1 MSHAD
6 EQTQPRAALDALL
19 IPGTDE
25 DVRARYHALAEAS
38 HDATLSLIEDDVVV
52 VDTETTGLDPAYC
65 SLIEI
70 AALRMNGPNI
80 VERFQ
85 TFVNPGCS
93 IPEEITELTGITNA
107 DIADAPS
114 PREAVAAFAQ
124 FAGGCDLVAHNAPFD
139 RGFVMRRAEP
149 GALPGAWIDTLAL
162 SQILLP
168 RLKSHRLVDLAAAF
182 GAHPST
188 HRATDD
194 TEALAALW
202 RILVAALQSMPAGLA
217 GFIAELSPET
227 DWPLRKLFAQAAGA
241 QPGVGF
247 SLRVARRERTELEG
261 LYTKYDAN
269 EVPLFFDEDEQVEQA
284 FAADGIAGRMY
295 PGYEPRS
302 EQVEMALEVQHAF
315 RDELFSVLEA
325 GTGVGKSMAY
335 LLPAARAAKGN
346 AITIGVATKTNALMD
361 QLVYHE
367 LPRLSDALGGLT
379 YIALKGYDHYPC
391 LRKLERFAREDEP
404 KPVEVLQ
411 MIATLYHFVSQTTWG
426 DLDALNI
433 HWYGLPRDAVRAN
446 LNDCLKQRCPFYSRC
461 YLHGARRFAKSA
473 DIVVTNHA
481 LLFRSVQM
489 DNGILPPIRHW
500 VIDEAHTM
508 ESEARKQLSHSVSAR
523 DLELAFNRLTGAHGG
538 LIAKIRRAA
547 SQLEGGNVL
556 YGVTADVDDRVDTL
570 RAVSGSFFAYVKE
583 LESGEKS
590 NSAYS
595 RTTLWISPA
604 LRQSGSW
611 ANLYGPGRSLMDK
624 LEGLTKRLRDLMSM
638 LEQFEGAFDATQA
651 DLSKTTSN
659 LDEMLFALNL
669 VLEGEDDSYV
679 YSAELDRDPE
689 RVAEALTA
697 AKLDI
702 GETLANDFY
711 SEQKT
716 VVFTS
721 ATLGTGGSDKP
732 FAHFLR
738 TSGLAL
744 VDKQRVRTRQ
754 LNSSYDFEHHMS
766 VLLPDDMPEPNQAA
780 YRGAL
785 KKLLLAVHTAM
796 GGSVLTLF
804 TNRREMESLYH
815 ELKPQL
821 KAEGIELIAQTRG
834 TSTKN
839 LRDRFLQDEALCLFA
854 LKSFWEGF
862 DAPGETLRCVV
873 IPKLP
878 FGRPTDPIAQ
888 EREARESRAAWGRY
902 SLPEAIMD
910 LKQAAGRLIRTST
923 DSGWLI
929 LADARLQTK
938 GYGKSFL
945 HAMPTTDIREAT
957 TEEIAEILATQDPGR
972 PS

>member
-1 MSHAD
+1 
-6 EQTQPRAALDALL
+6 
-19 IPGTDE
+19 
-25 DVRARYHALAEAS
+25 
-38 HDATLSLIEDDVVV
+38 
-52 VDTETTGLDPAYC
+52 
-65 SLIEI
+65 
-70 AALRMNGPNI
+70 
-80 VERFQ
+80 
-85 TFVNPGCS
+85 
-93 IPEEITELTGITNA
+93 
-107 DIADAPS
+107 
-114 PREAVAAFAQ
+114 
-124 FAGGCDLVAHNAPFD
+124 
-139 RGFVMRRAEP
+139 
-149 GALPGAWIDTLAL
+149 
-162 SQILLP
+162 
-168 RLKSHRLVDLAAAF
+168 
-182 GAHPST
+182 
-188 HRATDD
+188 
-194 TEALAALW
+194 
-202 RILVAALQSMPAGLA
+202 
-217 GFIAELSPET
+217 
-227 DWPLRKLFAQAAGA
+227 
-241 QPGVGF
+241 
-247 SLRVARRERTELEG
+247 
-261 LYTKYDAN
+261 
-269 EVPLFFDEDEQVEQA
+269 
-284 FAADGIAGRMY
+284 
-295 PGYEPRS
+295 
-302 EQVEMALEVQHAF
+302 
-315 RDELFSVLEA
+315 
-325 GTGVGKSMAY
+325 
-335 LLPAARAAKGN
+335 
-346 AITIGVATKTNALMD
+346 
-361 QLVYHE
+361 
-367 LPRLSDALGGLT
+367 
-379 YIALKGYDHYPC
+379 
-391 LRKLERFAREDEP
+391 
-404 KPVEVLQ
+404 
-411 MIATLYHFVSQTTWG
+411 
-426 DLDALNI
+426 
-433 HWYGLPRDAVRAN
+433 
-446 LNDCLKQRCPFYSRC
+446 
-461 YLHGARRFAKSA
+461 
-473 DIVVTNHA
+473 
-481 LLFRSVQM
+481 
-489 DNGILPPIRHW
+489 
-500 VIDEAHTM
+500 M

-638 LEQFEGAFDATQA
+638 LAQSEGAFDATQA

-821 KAEGIELIAQTRG
+821 KAEGIEFDRADARNEHEKPARPVFAGRGPVPVRAQVVFGKGSTR
-834 TSTKN
+834 
-839 LRDRFLQDEALCLFA
+839 RA
-854 LKSFWEGF
+854 
-862 DAPGETLRCVV
+862 
-873 IPKLP
+873 
-878 FGRPTDPIAQ
+878 RPCAAWSSPSCPLDGPPTPS
-888 EREARESRAAWGRY
+888 RRSARRVRAARRGDAT
-902 SLPEAIMD
+902 LCPEAIMD

-957 TEEIAEILATQDPGR
+957 TEEIAGHSRDPGPR
-972 PS
+972 PPLHNAAPPRAGTPPREPRAGNVALPHISCFLRQKRGTATFLAQRGGERSRPQSTIFAKRFLPSASCSLYLSSVVGGTTAGPSQPRHPMSCNTRMSSASSSSPHET